1 MAALEKIRQKAV
13 LLTVAIG
20 VALLAF
26 ILGDAERVVS
36 SVFGNNNTI
45 AKVDGEKID
54 AIEFQNRY
62 ELASQQL
69 QNQGQQVDAALIQQQ
84 VMEQMIQERL
94 LNKEIEKVGIEVSNS
109 EITESMTGAN
119 ANYMVTQFAQS
130 LGVQSAAQ
138 LYDLLFNPGKYGATP
153 EQVAEAKGQWEKIK
167 EEVVKN
173 LKYTKLQSL
182 IAGAIQA
189 NKLDREQLNEEN
201 AVTNTINFVKQSYE
215 SLNDEKY
222 KPTDAEIKAQYE
234 KDKAL
239 FRLDEEMRK
248 IHYVA
253 VDVVPSKNDLDK
265 AAAMIGET
273 IDSLRKEN
281 GVDLVR
287 NNSELVINE
296 AKVRLSDIRDTEV
309 KNFVANAAVGDV
321 SEPKFEN
328 SIATYTITKLIGKE
342 MAVDSVKVN
351 VVSVQ
356 GAKSLQ
362 DSVLNLLNEG
372 KTLADLKD
380 VKGVSGQE
388 DQWQVIL
395 NVADS
400 VKTKLTNAPAGYFAL
415 DSNAEAAFLC
425 KVTEKKAP
433 KTIYNIAAIEHKV
446 YPSTETT
453 TGLNDK
459 LQEFITTNNTAETF
473 EANAVKAGYNCIA
486 STVTPSTAQIDRI
499 ENSRKA
505 VQWLF
510 ESKVGK
516 VSPILTDNKDKL
528 LVVALDAAYTDYAP
542 VSDEQVK
549 LAESIKAANEKK
561 AADLMAKLEGKKTLN
576 DFASAMGV
584 AVDTTQVTFGQMFI
598 PKVGAGESELTA
610 AVATAK
616 PNTVVGPV
624 KGNTGVYA
632 FVVTNSEKSERKVT
646 DQEANRT
653 FAASRGSQAV
663 MRNAVAILRKSVK
676 VEKDMLRFF

>member
-265 AAAMIGET
+265 AAAMIGE
-273 IDSLRKEN
+273 
-281 GVDLVR
+281 
-287 NNSELVINE
+287 
-296 AKVRLSDIRDTEV
+296 
-309 KNFVANAAVGDV
+309 
-321 SEPKFEN
+321 
-328 SIATYTITKLIGKE
+328 
-342 MAVDSVKVN
+342 
-351 VVSVQ
+351 
-356 GAKSLQ
+356 
-362 DSVLNLLNEG
+362 
-372 KTLADLKD
+372 
-380 VKGVSGQE
+380 
-388 DQWQVIL
+388 
-395 NVADS
+395 
-400 VKTKLTNAPAGYFAL
+400 
-415 DSNAEAAFLC
+415 
-425 KVTEKKAP
+425 
-433 KTIYNIAAIEHKV
+433 
-446 YPSTETT
+446 PSTH
-453 TGLNDK
+453 
-459 LQEFITTNNTAETF
+459 FA
-473 EANAVKAGYNCIA
+473 
-486 STVTPSTAQIDRI
+486 
-499 ENSRKA
+499 
-505 VQWLF
+505 
-510 ESKVGK
+510 
-516 VSPILTDNKDKL
+516 
-528 LVVALDAAYTDYAP
+528 
-542 VSDEQVK
+542 
-549 LAESIKAANEKK
+549 
-561 AADLMAKLEGKKTLN
+561 KKTALTW
-576 DFASAMGV
+576 FA
-584 AVDTTQVTFGQMFI
+584 TT
-598 PKVGAGESELTA
+598 
-610 AVATAK
+610 
-616 PNTVVGPV
+616 
-624 KGNTGVYA
+624 
-632 FVVTNSEKSERKVT
+632 
-646 DQEANRT
+646 
-653 FAASRGSQAV
+653 ASS
-663 MRNAVAILRKSVK
+663 
-676 VEKDMLRFF
+676 